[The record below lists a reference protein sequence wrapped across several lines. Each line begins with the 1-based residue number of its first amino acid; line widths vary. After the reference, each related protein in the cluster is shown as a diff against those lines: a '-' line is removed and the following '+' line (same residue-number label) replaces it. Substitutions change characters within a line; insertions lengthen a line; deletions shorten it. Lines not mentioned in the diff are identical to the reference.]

1 MRTFAGSMSETIIQ
15 IINAVLGI
23 AYVLLE
29 GSASMW
35 LWPLGVVQPIFA
47 VLVGWQSQTYSTLLV
62 QLYYLATCIIGWISW
77 HRRRDESGR
86 DTHPRIT
93 HIPLKSALIS
103 GLLTVAAFL
112 LIYFTL
118 ETFSPYPLIEA
129 AGTALC
135 FLGMYLLIK
144 AYLESWYVWILS
156 NLLYTLLYFLIPGY
170 FYTGILYAVLTLL
183 AVRGLLVWRRKRA
196 QHPDTPQ
203 S

>member
-1 MRTFAGSMSETIIQ
+1 MSETIIQ
-15 IINAVLGI
+15 IVNAVLGI

-35 LWPLGVVQPIFA
+35 LWPLGVLQPILA
-47 VLVGWQSQTYSTLLV
+47 LIVGWQSQTYSTLLV
-62 QLYYLATCIIGWISW
+62 QLYYLVTCIIGWITW
-77 HRRRDESGR
+77 HRRRSEGGSEQ
-86 DTHPRIT
+86 HPRIT
-93 HIPLKSALIS
+93 HIPQRSALVS
-103 GLLTVAAFL
+103 GALTIAAFVV
-112 LIYFTL
+112 IYFTL
-118 ETFSPYPLIEA
+118 ETFSPYPMIEA

-183 AVRGLLVWRRKRA
+183 AVRGLLVWRRKAHRS
-196 QHPDTPQ
+196 HE
-203 S
+203 

>member
-1 MRTFAGSMSETIIQ
+1 MSETIIQ

-62 QLYYLATCIIGWISW
+62 QLYYLVTCIIGWISW
-77 HRRRDESGR
+77 HRRRGESAGES
-86 DTHPRIT
+86 HPRIT
-93 HIPLKSALIS
+93 HIPRRSALIS

-118 ETFSPYPLIEA
+118 ESFSPYPLIEA

-183 AVRGLLVWRRKRA
+183 AVRGLIIWRRKRRE
-196 QHPDTPQ
+196 HPDTPQ